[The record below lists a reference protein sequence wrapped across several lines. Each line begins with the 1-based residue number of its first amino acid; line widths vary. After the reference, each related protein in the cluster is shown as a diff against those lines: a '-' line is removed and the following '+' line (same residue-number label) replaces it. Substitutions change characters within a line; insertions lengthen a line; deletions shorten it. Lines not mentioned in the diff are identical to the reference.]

1 MIPYSLI
8 PATPH
13 DKDTLYQIHRTAMI
27 DIVTQVWGWD
37 ESVQIRMFDGYF
49 GLSQLQM
56 VRMGDVIVDY
66 VDLVTESDH
75 DFVANI
81 ILHPEVQGQGVGTAI
96 TCSAATPGI
105 ADQHPSPQALRATW
119 ICGNRQYRYPFKYG
133 VPWITGG
140 IYGVFAPFDHAWLIH

>member
-37 ESVQIRMFDGYF
+37 ESVQIRMFDEYF

-66 VDLVTESDH
+66 VDLVTEPVH
-75 DFVANI
+75 DFVVNS

-96 TCSAATPGI
+96 LRTVISGSLAKRVPLRLQVLRINTRARRLYEQPGFVV
-105 ADQHPSPQALRATW
+105 T
-119 ICGNRQYRYPFKYG
+119 GNTDTHLNMEFRG
-133 VPWITGG
+133 
-140 IYGVFAPFDHAWLIH
+140 